1 MSFAMK
7 WGPLRL
13 AGNMAFVSLAYAKH
27 LPAGA
32 LKQKYACWGAKQ
44 MK

>member
-13 AGNMAFVSLAYAKH
+13 AANMAFISLAYAKH
-27 LPAGA
+27 LPPGP
-32 LKQKYACWGAKQ
+32 QRNKYGCWGAKQ